1 MSSRQKSVFTTEIFY
16 HRDRREHGGKSLQLQ
31 NLSGFSVSSVVK
43 MDYSIH
49 HREHREHGEK
59 SLQLQNLS
67 VFSVFSV
74 VKEF

>member
-16 HRDRREHGGKSLQLQ
+16 HRGHREHGEKSLQLQ
-31 NLSGFSVSSVVK
+31 NLSVFSVSSVVK